1 MRSKTVGL
9 FMGILLLMVQYASA
23 QTVAPAKPLCENAKT
38 QLEINECMAAA
49 YKAADAELNSLYV
62 SLQGKP
68 GAVTSE
74 KLRAA
79 QRAWIKYRDANCDA
93 EAELYEGGSIR
104 PAMYSGCLERV
115 TRARIAELHAIYDTG
130 TR

>member
-1 MRSKTVGL
+1 MHAKAAALFTVCLVLLVQRS
-9 FMGILLLMVQYASA
+9 SA
-23 QTVAPAKPLCENAKT
+23 QTNTPAKPLCQDAKT

-49 YKAADAELNSLYV
+49 YKAADAELNSLYS

-68 GAVTSE
+68 GAPTSE

-79 QRAWIKYRDANCDA
+79 QRAWLKYRDANCDA

-104 PAMYSGCLERV
+104 PAIYSGCLERV
-115 TRARIAELHAIYDTG
+115 TRARIAELHTIYDTG